1 MKRFCGI
8 LLAVAMLLA
17 LAACGGQPAAQEAAP
32 AAEAAAEAEPAA
44 EAGMVGAGATEVN
57 TNPDVAESAT
67 LLSAAES
74 SLPDLIGGY
83 QLVTDAKEPSDDAV
97 FRYAY
102 GQEPANLSV
111 WTARSA
117 AYRSAVPAVYE
128 TLFVWDAEA
137 NDVKG
142 LLATGYEWT
151 DETTLTITL
160 REGVKFHSGKEM
172 TAEDVLYSL
181 EALSGFV
188 GGASRVE
195 DIDFE
200 QSHTDGDYTLVLV
213 CKQHAPSLLTQLCG
227 IMTVVQEKGTLD
239 GASSEMAT
247 MNGTGPYKFV
257 SWEKGVKI
265 TFERNEDYWD
275 KENVPCYY
283 KTIESYFYNDMSTAF
298 MDFEVGNLDMVKVE
312 SATDLDNLLAGAYDD
327 MAYLM
332 EVYQNSI
339 QFFCFFAPADERLSD
354 VRVRQ
359 AIAEAVDFNTIITA
373 LCGSV
378 YMTADGCFLPAD
390 SWAYKPEGSFYNP
403 EHAAELVAELVA
415 EGMSMEFTVPI
426 EQKGNNISL
435 AEAMQAQLADV
446 GITLIIEPTQQTDFM
461 PKMNAGEVSMG
472 FGGSF
477 GGWDPIEAWFPVVP
491 GSGSVA
497 ECLNERAIPLF
508 SQAANADTT
517 EERIELYGQIQDIMF
532 EDYDRVPMY
541 SEPEWIAVSNNVA
554 NVEFGQ
560 DHYPAFGMLT
570 AVD

>member
-1 MKRFCGI
+1 MKRFLGI
-8 LLAVAMLLA
+8 LLAAAMILA
-17 LAACGGQPAAQEAAP
+17 LAACGAPAAQESAP
-32 AAEAAAEAEPAA
+32 AAEAPAEAPA
-44 EAGMVGAGATEVN
+44 EAGTVGAGATEVD
-57 TNPDVAESAT
+57 TNPEVAESAT
-67 LLSAAES
+67 LLTAADS
-74 SLPDLIGGY
+74 GLPDLIGGY
-83 QLVTDAKEPSDDAV
+83 RLTTDAKEPSDDAV

-111 WTARSA
+111 WMARA
-117 AYRSAVPAVYE
+117 ASYRSALPAVYE
-128 TLFVWDAEA
+128 TLFVWDPEA

-151 DETTLTITL
+151 NETTLTITL

-172 TAEDVLYSL
+172 TAEDALYTL
-181 EALSGFV
+181 KALSGFV
-188 GGASRVE
+188 GGKDRVQ

-213 CKQHAPSLLTQLCG
+213 CKQHAPSLLTQLTG
-227 IMTVVQEKGTLD
+227 IMTVIQESGTLD
-239 GASSEMAT
+239 GASNEMAT

-257 SWEKGVKI
+257 SWEKGDKI
-265 TFERNEDYWD
+265 VFERNEDYWN

-283 KTIESYFYNDMSTAF
+283 KTIESCFYNDMSTAF
-298 MDFEVGNLDMVKVE
+298 LDFEVGKLDMVKVE
-312 SATDLDNLLAGAYDD
+312 TSADLDNLLAGVYDD
-327 MAYLM
+327 QAYLM

-359 AIAEAVDFNTIITA
+359 AIAEAVDFNTIVTA
-373 LCGSV
+373 LCGNV
-378 YMTADGCFLPAD
+378 YMPAEGCFLPAD

-403 EHAAELVAELVA
+403 EHAKELVEELKG
-415 EGMSMEFTVPI
+415 EGMSMEFNVPI
-426 EQKGNNISL
+426 EQKGNNISI

-446 GITLIIEPTQQTDFM
+446 GITLTIEPTQMQDFM

-472 FGGSF
+472 FGGSY
-477 GGWDPIEAWFPVVP
+477 GGWDPIEAWFPVTP

-497 ECLNERAIPLF
+497 ECRNERAVPLF
-508 SQAANADTT
+508 SQAANAETT
-517 EERIELYGQIQDIMF
+517 EERTELYGQIQDIMF

-541 SEPEWIAVSNNVA
+541 SEPVWIAVSNNVA
-554 NVEFGQ
+554 NVEFGL
-560 DHYPAFGMLT
+560 DHYPVFGMLT